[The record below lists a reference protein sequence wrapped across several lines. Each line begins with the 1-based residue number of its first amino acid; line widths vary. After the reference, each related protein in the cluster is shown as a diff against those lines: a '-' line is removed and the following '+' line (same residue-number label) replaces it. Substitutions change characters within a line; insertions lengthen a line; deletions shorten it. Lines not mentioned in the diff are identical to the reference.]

1 MKIHTLILGNCM
13 TNCYLASV
21 DGSHCVII
29 DPASEAERICSEIQK
44 HAYTPDAV
52 FLTHAHGDHIQ
63 ALPELV
69 KRYPVP
75 VYIHADD
82 VPALTDPALN
92 LSQALFGAPLAY
104 TGPFTAISDGD
115 KIHGGGAE
123 FSVLHTPGHTPGSV
137 CYQYEPE
144 KILFSGDTLFAS
156 TVGRTDFPGGSTKV
170 LLNSLKKIA
179 ALGDTADYTV
189 YPGHNAATTLAREKR
204 YNPYLS

>member
-69 KRYPVP
+69 KSYPVP

-82 VPALTDPALN
+82 VLALTDPALN
-92 LSQALFGAPLAY
+92 LSQALFGVPLAY

-137 CYQYEPE
+137 CYQYEPK

-179 ALGDTADYTV
+179 ALGETADYDV
-189 YPGHNAATTLAREKR
+189 YPGHNAATTLACEKR

>member
-92 LSQALFGAPLAY
+92 LSQALFGAPLA
-104 TGPFTAISDGD
+104 
-115 KIHGGGAE
+115 
-123 FSVLHTPGHTPGSV
+123 
-137 CYQYEPE
+137 
-144 KILFSGDTLFAS
+144 
-156 TVGRTDFPGGSTKV
+156 
-170 LLNSLKKIA
+170 
-179 ALGDTADYTV
+179 
-189 YPGHNAATTLAREKR
+189 
-204 YNPYLS
+204 